1 VHVALYLTYLLDQ
14 GSTFHPI
21 NNALYSIKWAHEI
34 NGLPDPTKYSFVSSI
49 QEAAKRTAY
58 KKVVKKEPISVNM
71 LIELCDKFINGID
84 LLVIR
89 DLTMILIGFAGF
101 LRLDE
106 LSSLK
111 FNDVQV
117 KEQFL
122 VLHIN
127 KSKTE
132 QARE

>member
-1 VHVALYLTYLLDQ
+1 
-14 GSTFHPI
+14 
-21 NNALYSIKWAHEI
+21 
-34 NGLPDPTKYSFVSSI
+34 
-49 QEAAKRTAY
+49 
-58 KKVVKKEPISVNM
+58 M
-71 LIELCDKFINGID
+71 LIELCDKFINCID

-89 DLTMILIGFAGF
+89 DLTMILIGFTGF

-127 KSKTE
+127 KNKTDQYRQGNEILISKGTSV
-132 QARE
+132 ACPVRLSMYIK

>member
-1 VHVALYLTYLLDQ
+1 MHVALYLTYLLDQ

-21 NNALYSIKWAHEI
+21 NNALNSIKWAHEI

-71 LIELCDKFINGID
+71 LIELCDKFINCID